1 MFEDC
6 EVPVQPG
13 LPAGSQSRTDGEP
26 LPSEVPE
33 FSEGRPQVPTGREQ
47 SSENLWVDEP
57 LESPAGV
64 RIAGVHSGLDG
75 LNGTFPDGHFEAKI
89 DARTGLPYGLD
100 LDDYSFLDEFLED
113 DSPVQKTNHMEMLHS
128 GVMAARNLVSW
139 GIPHVVQGA
148 SRLRKEIAE
157 SDVASEAKRL
167 TSGQCHLAEE
177 ASDKLA
183 KFQKIAHHLHAE
195 LQPVQVGDASAAP
208 EDCCAE
214 AAHSSEAS
222 CVADG
227 GHASE
232 DQDGT
237 LFVALDDDVAGEA
250 CGVDTDED
258 ATSAFAVRLSVA
270 KRVAGERLVEA
281 QSGLQQWQEELQLGF
296 QAAAATAQENA
307 PQIAEQF
314 VAAGQ
319 RVKGHLL
326 AAAHTASVECADFE
340 SATWARR
347 IQDVHAG
354 FQAAASTA
362 QVVQA
367 AAGKRVQE
375 LRSASSSVRHFASDA
390 SSAETASSAEQPVAA
405 VAQEKVAQLSERLRP
420 LVAPVVS
427 RASEESKAGLFAVF
441 GAAVKGVG
449 WLGNA
454 ASIHDGGANHARQ
467 RRGPRNS
474 QVCRNSNVA
483 RGKERGSLPS
493 SSAQGASRN
502 TADSTCG
509 LRNGATVEP
518 SAEVSA

>member
-1 MFEDC
+1 M
-6 EVPVQPG
+6 G
-13 LPAGSQSRTDGEP
+13 
-26 LPSEVPE
+26 
-33 FSEGRPQVPTGREQ
+33 
-47 SSENLWVDEP
+47 
-57 LESPAGV
+57 
-64 RIAGVHSGLDG
+64 
-75 LNGTFPDGHFEAKI
+75 
-89 DARTGLPYGLD
+89 
-100 LDDYSFLDEFLED
+100 
-113 DSPVQKTNHMEMLHS
+113 
-128 GVMAARNLVSW
+128 
-139 GIPHVVQGA
+139 
-148 SRLRKEIAE
+148 
-157 SDVASEAKRL
+157 
-167 TSGQCHLAEE
+167 
-177 ASDKLA
+177 
-183 KFQKIAHHLHAE
+183 
-195 LQPVQVGDASAAP
+195 QPVQVGDASTAP
-208 EDCCAE
+208 EDGCAE
-214 AAHSSEAS
+214 AAYSSEAS

-232 DQDGT
+232 DQDAT

-250 CGVDTDED
+250 RGADTDED

-281 QSGLQQWQEELQLGF
+281 QSGLQHWQEELQLGF

-326 AAAHTASVECADFE
+326 AAAHTASVECADLE
-340 SATWARR
+340 SAPWARR

-354 FQAAASTA
+354 FQAAATTA
-362 QVVQA
+362 QAVQA

-390 SSAETASSAEQPVAA
+390 SSAETASSSEQP
-405 VAQEKVAQLSERLRP
+405 VAQLSERLRP

-427 RASEESKAGLFAVF
+427 RAREESKAGLFALF
-441 GAAVKGVG
+441 GAAVKGAG

-467 RRGPRNS
+467 RRGPRNN

-493 SSAQGASRN
+493 SSAQG
-502 TADSTCG
+502 
-509 LRNGATVEP
+509 
-518 SAEVSA
+518 

>member
-1 MFEDC
+1 MMFEDC
-6 EVPVQPG
+6 DVPVQPG
-13 LPAGSQSRTDGEP
+13 LPAGSQSRTDDEP

-33 FSEGRPQVPTGREQ
+33 FSEGRPQVPTGRDQ
-47 SSENLWVDEP
+47 AGENLWVDEP
-57 LESPAGV
+57 LDSPAGV
-64 RIAGVHSGLDG
+64 RSGGFQSSLDG
-75 LNGTFPDGHFEAKI
+75 LSGTFPDGHFEAKI

-128 GVMAARNLVSW
+128 GVMAARSLVSW

-157 SDVASEAKRL
+157 SEVASEAKRL
-167 TSGQCHLAEE
+167 TSGQCCLAEE
-177 ASDKLA
+177 ACYKLA
-183 KFQKIAHHLHAE
+183 KFRKIAHHLHAD
-195 LQPVQVGDASAAP
+195 LQPVQVGDASAAA
-208 EDCCAE
+208 EEGCAE

-222 CVADG
+222 CAADG
-227 GHASE
+227 GHARE
-232 DQDGT
+232 DQDAT
-237 LFVALDDDVAGEA
+237 LFAAPVDDVAGEA
-250 CGVDTDED
+250 RGVDTDDD

-270 KRVAGERLVEA
+270 KRVAGARLVEA
-281 QSGLQQWQEELQLGF
+281 QSGLQQWQEGLQLGF

-326 AAAHTASVECADFE
+326 AAAHTASVECADLE
-340 SATWARR
+340 SATWAQR

-354 FQAAASTA
+354 FQAAAATA
-362 QVVQA
+362 QFAQA
-367 AAGKRVQE
+367 AAGKRVKE
-375 LRSASSSVRHFASDA
+375 LRSANSSVRP
-390 SSAETASSAEQPVAA
+390 TRVT
-405 VAQEKVAQLSERLRP
+405 VP
-420 LVAPVVS
+420 L
-427 RASEESKAGLFAVF
+427 
-441 GAAVKGVG
+441 GAAD
-449 WLGNA
+449 LDREGNA
-454 ASIHDGGANHARQ
+454 ASIQDGCANHARQ
-467 RRGPRNS
+467 RRGPRNN

-493 SSAQGASRN
+493 FSAQGASRN

-509 LRNGATVEP
+509 LRNGATIEP